1 MMTERKSRS
10 KKVQIKEVSDMNE
23 ELDYAE
29 MLEIPV
35 ETVTVKR
42 KEHKRKGRET
52 DLQQQL
58 LEQVNDRMEEPD
70 PTFAESTQIVREA
83 KPVKKH
89 SKLARRVIVGEFVLV
104 CLLCAAIFLTNIFVP
119 ESAIN
124 TFVRGLFQGDTAA
137 AAADNRV
144 YTDFSLSPV
153 VNEYTDAEIA
163 VSELGVLS
171 FTAECSVYAPCEGT
185 VKSISGDA
193 ATGYTLELKHSD
205 NFSTIMSGLDTVYL
219 GVGDKARTTLPLG
232 HSDGEG
238 EVRVMFYAG
247 TTLITNCTVNGAELA
262 WS

>member
-1 MMTERKSRS
+1 MVTERKEPL

-42 KEHKRKGRET
+42 KEHKRKGKET
-52 DLQQQL
+52 DLQEQL
-58 LEQVNDRMEEPD
+58 VEQVNDRMEEPD

-83 KPVKKH
+83 KPVEKH
-89 SKLARRVIVGEFVLV
+89 PKLARRIILGEFVMV
-104 CLLCAAIFLTNIFVP
+104 CALCLAIFLTNIFLP

-124 TFVRGLFQGDTAA
+124 TFMRGLFQGNTATADT
-137 AAADNRV
+137 RV
-144 YTDFSLSPV
+144 YTDFTLSPV

-163 VSELGVLS
+163 VSETGVLS

-185 VKSISGDA
+185 VTSVSGDK

-205 NFSTIMSGLDTVYL
+205 NFSTIMSGLDSVYL
-219 GVGDKARTTLPLG
+219 SVGDKARTTLPLG

-247 TTLITNCTVNGAELA
+247 NALITNCTVNGAELA